1 MFTNHLPQA
10 VFHTHTRTR
19 THMRMHTCMNMHT
32 RTNTHAP
39 THMNTRTHA
48 HEHAH
53 THTQMLRLVYR
64 DSKNKTKKNQIKN
77 LELSPSRR
85 SRFLPSFNP
94 PKICPH
100 RVPFPQGRGQA
111 APHTF
116 TTSVMSP
123 TLHTPCHVS
132 PPLCCCVSW
141 GAEIIFRTHV
151 STRSRKI
158 KDPTERL
165 FRDQG
170 KCPSLWMKPSALCL
184 TGEVGLGSHPC
195 PGSLS
200 RIPVP
205 PSRGLVWQTH
215 QARPQAS
222 ERTALAVHPEML
234 SPSCQSS
241 LCPQGPPLSHQ

>member
-10 VFHTHTRTR
+10 VFHAQTRTR

-53 THTQMLRLVYR
+53 THTQMLRLVYQ

-116 TTSVMSP
+116 TTVL
-123 TLHTPCHVS
+123 TVFCHVS
-132 PPLCCCVSW
+132 NPAHALPCVTTFVLLCFLGCRNRFQDPRLYQ
-141 GAEIIFRTHV
+141 EQENKRPHRT
-151 STRSRKI
+151 TIPRPR
-158 KDPTERL
+158 
-165 FRDQG
+165 
-170 KCPSLWMKPSALCL
+170 
-184 TGEVGLGSHPC
+184 EVPF
-195 PGSLS
+195 
-200 RIPVP
+200 
-205 PSRGLVWQTH
+205 LVDE
-215 QARPQAS
+215 A
-222 ERTALAVHPEML
+222 
-234 SPSCQSS
+234 
-241 LCPQGPPLSHQ
+241 